1 MRANLNDFEKW
12 SAAVQFG
19 KTADDYARHRAGFP
33 DAFFARL
40 TALGIVR
47 PGLRVLDVGTGTGS
61 IARGLAR
68 LGCEVAGLDRSSAL
82 TEQAARLDREVGVRV
97 RYVEAPAE
105 ATGLGDSSFD
115 LVTAGQ
121 CWHWFDRAR
130 AAEEARRVLVPD
142 GRLVIAHFDWIP
154 LPGNI
159 ARVTEE
165 LIERFNP
172 AWKAGNGLG
181 IYPTWLRDMGMA
193 GFSGIETFS
202 FDLDAVYSHEAWR
215 GRVRASAGVGATL
228 PPEKVREFDE
238 QLRIVLAER
247 FPAEPLAVLHRVW
260 AAVGNSP
267 GKLST

>member
-1 MRANLNDFEKW
+1 MGLVKEPQGLAKW
-12 SAAVQFG
+12 SASVQFG

-33 DAFFARL
+33 EAFFERL
-40 TALGIVR
+40 VAVGIVR

-61 IARGLAR
+61 VARGLALR
-68 LGCEVAGLDRSSAL
+68 GCEVIGLDRSSAL
-82 TEQAARLDREVGVRV
+82 IEQAERLDREVGANV
-97 RYVEAPAE
+97 RYVEASAE
-105 ATGLGDSSFD
+105 ATGLGDASFD

-130 AAEEARRVLVPD
+130 AAEEIRRILMPN

-154 LPGNI
+154 LAGNV

-181 IYPTWLRDMGMA
+181 MYPAWLRDLGLA
-193 GFSGIETFS
+193 GFSNLQTFS
-202 FDLDAVYSHEAWR
+202 FDVDAMYSHEAWR

-228 PPEKVREFDE
+228 SPEKVREFDE
-238 QLRIVLAER
+238 ELRALLAER
-247 FPAEPLAVLHRVW
+247 FASEPLAVLHRVW
-260 AAVGNSP
+260 AAFGNCAR
-267 GKLST
+267 